1 MNTTRM
7 PGFSA
12 EASFYRSSAHYQV
25 GPMLASLRQEGEVL
39 VHPAVR
45 WVCGMKTC
53 CLIFGPGVF
62 RCFEKE

>member
-25 GPMLASLRQEGEVL
+25 GPMLASLRQGGEVL
-39 VHPAVR
+39 VQ
-45 WVCGMKTC
+45 
-53 CLIFGPGVF
+53 
-62 RCFEKE
+62 